1 MSLIHS
7 PKGTYEHKKLSNIRL
22 KGKDDF
28 ECVISCHFEVI
39 LSILT
44 PVFWILKPDQSTQ
57 QFLYDLQKQTSFT
70 LLSMNTLSLFD
81 PAFFTWVVS
90 LAVTFNQPN
99 SNASLSQK
107 RYPYHCP
114 THECCREKPIDCTIC
129 SLWTL
134 YHQPSTVFT
143 AHLWETM
150 WCDRFHN
157 AATCRLSPGVDLRLH
172 TLAQLFLDVLKKL
185 QLHYCI

>member
-1 MSLIHS
+1 MCYFLSFWSDFVNIDTSVLNLEAWSVHPAVLVWFTETNLIHALE
-7 PKGTYEHKKLSNIRL
+7 YEH
-22 KGKDDF
+22 
-28 ECVISCHFEVI
+28 
-39 LSILT
+39 
-44 PVFWILKPDQSTQ
+44 
-57 QFLYDLQKQTSFT
+57 
-70 LLSMNTLSLFD
+70 TLSLFD